1 MVINMENKKEI
12 PMGLVF
18 QMSLN
23 ERAMENFAKM
33 TDTEKKQVIEAARN
47 VTSKEQMKG
56 IVSDLAG
63 LR

>member
-1 MVINMENKKEI
+1 MENKKEI

-23 ERAMENFAKM
+23 EKAMENFSKM
-33 TDTEKKQVIEAARN
+33 TDVEKKQVIEAARN

>member
-1 MVINMENKKEI
+1 MENKKDM

-33 TDTEKKQVIEAARN
+33 TEEEKKQVIEAAKG
-47 VTSKEQMKG
+47 VTSKEQMRS

-63 LR
+63 RG

>member
-1 MVINMENKKEI
+1 MDNKKDI

-23 ERAMENFAKM
+23 ERAMENFAGM
-33 TDTEKKQVIEAARN
+33 TEEEKRQVIEAARN
-47 VTSKEQMKG
+47 VSSKEEMKS

>member
-1 MVINMENKKEI
+1 MENRKDI

-23 ERAMENFAKM
+23 ERAMENFANM
-33 TDTEKKQVIEAARN
+33 TEEEKKQVIEAARS
-47 VTSKEQMKG
+47 VTSKEQMKS

-63 LR
+63 LS

>member
-1 MVINMENKKEI
+1 MENKKEI

-23 ERAMENFAKM
+23 ERAMENFSKM
-33 TDTEKKQVIEAARN
+33 TDVEKKQVIEAARN